1 MPSPTVPR
9 EQGMC
14 WAAFGTSHFLP
25 DLGDFSL
32 GWCLSWGDLGFGLW
46 FRCPEQI
53 IGVVWLFLGLYLT
66 QLSVLNEKPVVRPA
80 IAEMPTPAWAVPVG

>member
-1 MPSPTVPR
+1 M
-9 EQGMC
+9 
-14 WAAFGTSHFLP
+14 
-25 DLGDFSL
+25 
-32 GWCLSWGDLGFGLW
+32 GFGLW

-80 IAEMPTPAWAVPVG
+80 IAEMPTPAWGVPVG